1 MRRGRRR
8 PRRAPR
14 RASKPVAYAG
24 PVADELNWGRNLVY
38 SARELH
44 RPTSVEQLRG
54 IVAASRGLRPL
65 GTRHSFS
72 AIADT
77 TGDLVDMTHLPRVFE
92 LDPDAQT
99 VTVDAGI
106 RYGELAPRLHDEGFA
121 LQNLGSLPHISVGG
135 ATATGTHGSGDANP
149 PLSAS
154 VSAVE
159 LVTADG
165 GTARLARGDDGF
177 DGAVVSLG
185 ALGLVTRLTLDLV
198 PTFEVRQ
205 DRYATLAWG
214 DVLDR
219 LDELFGAAY
228 SVCGFTTWAGDDF
241 GEVLLKSTERELPE
255 ELLGARRVPVVAAKP
270 GEDPG
275 KSTEVGGVPGPWHLR
290 LPHFR
295 LDAVPSV
302 GDELQSEWFVPRA
315 RAREALELLR
325 ELADDIQPHLHAT
338 ELRTTAAETQWLSG
352 ASDAETL
359 TIGFT
364 WKHHPAEVGRLI
376 PRVEER
382 LVSLGGRPHWGK
394 LTAERNL
401 EPLYPHL
408 DDWRALAD
416 RFDPRGK
423 LRNRWLDERLFS

>member
-1 MRRGRRR
+1 M
-8 PRRAPR
+8 
-14 RASKPVAYAG
+14 
-24 PVADELNWGRNLVY
+24 ADELNWGRNLVY

-44 RPTSVEQLRG
+44 CPTSIAQLRG

-72 AIADT
+72 SIADT
-77 TGDLVDMTHLPRVFE
+77 TGDLIDMTALPRVFE

-99 VTVDAGI
+99 VTVDAGV
-106 RYGELAPRLHDEGFA
+106 RYGEVAPRIHAAGFA
-121 LQNLGSLPHISVGG
+121 LKNLGSLPHISVGG

-159 LVTADG
+159 LVTSDG
-165 GTARLARGDDGF
+165 GTTRIARGDDGF

-185 ALGLVTRLTLDLV
+185 ALGLATRLTLDLL

-205 DRYATLAWG
+205 DSYETLHWG

-228 SVCGFTTWAGDDF
+228 SVCAFTRWVGDDF
-241 GEVLLKSTERELPE
+241 GSALVKSTERELPE
-255 ELLGARRVPVVAAKP
+255 ELLGARRVPVAPAEP
-270 GEDPG
+270 GAEPSS
-275 KSTEVGGVPGPWHLR
+275 STEVGGVPGPWHLR

-295 LDAVPSV
+295 IDATPSV

-315 RAREALELLR
+315 RAREALELVR
-325 ELADDIQPHLHAT
+325 ELGEAIEPHLHVA
-338 ELRTTAAETQWLSG
+338 EIRTTAAETQWLSG
-352 ASDAETL
+352 ASATDTL

-376 PRVEER
+376 PQVEER
-382 LVSLGGRPHWGK
+382 LVSLGSRPHWGK
-394 LTAERNL
+394 LTAQRDL
-401 EPLYPHL
+401 EALYPHL

-416 RFDPRGK
+416 RMDPRGK